1 MIGNMSFS
9 DGFEEAIHDLD
20 VFSSKLVKIIE
31 NELDRLL
38 RNMETDRIWNGVVGD
53 GQELATGEGTVG
65 SRFWLGEPLDSAEPL
80 RPRPK
85 PKKPFEIP
93 EKALEAMT
101 EVLTDVFN
109 KEDTVEIYIEL
120 PVMEKGDVQVRVRG
134 GSVEVKA
141 KNFRKVIRLPTK
153 EIVGQIASSEY
164 KNGVLRIVIPK
175 KLGLRLKDAERT
187 RTV

>member
-1 MIGNMSFS
+1 MIENMSFN
-9 DGFEEAIHDLD
+9 DDFEETVRDLD
-20 VFSSKLVKIIE
+20 VFSSKLVKIVE

-38 RNMETDRIWNGVVGD
+38 KNMETGRIWNGVVGD
-53 GQELATGEGTVG
+53 GQELATGEGTGG
-65 SRFWLGEPLDSAEPL
+65 SRFWLGEPLNSAEPL
-80 RPRPK
+80 RPRAK

-93 EKALEAMT
+93 EKALEAIT

-120 PVMEKGDVQVRVRG
+120 PAMEKSDVQVRARG

-175 KLGLRLKDAERT
+175 KLGSG
-187 RTV
+187 